1 MEHYTRICPQCGNEI
16 KHKSKYNCRDAKSEN
31 RLCKSCMHKGKSHRE
46 KYGDR
51 YDDITERTRAS
62 LKKVKHTWHD
72 KIAASRRKN
81 GTNRIS
87 DKQKKWLSENGN
99 FSKTGENHVHI
110 KKILDEQNITYDEYL
125 DRLSDYNRYKREVTI
140 LTRRIDVSMLLNVEK
155 RGKCGVDGAY
165 QLDHIVEIS
174 EGYVNGVSP
183 SELASIDNL
192 QFIPWQENM
201 KKRKYPN
208 GIHNNKIKNY
218 YDKS

>member
-1 MEHYTRICPQCGNEI
+1 
-16 KHKSKYNCRDAKSEN
+16 
-31 RLCKSCMHKGKSHRE
+31 
-46 KYGDR
+46 
-51 YDDITERTRAS
+51 
-62 LKKVKHTWHD
+62 
-72 KIAASRRKN
+72 
-81 GTNRIS
+81 
-87 DKQKKWLSENGN
+87 
-99 FSKTGENHVHI
+99 
-110 KKILDEQNITYDEYL
+110 
-125 DRLSDYNRYKREVTI
+125 
-140 LTRRIDVSMLLNVEK
+140 
-155 RGKCGVDGAY
+155 VDGAY